1 MQSLGATVD
10 VAARAP
16 RGCQQ
21 FPASSGSSAG
31 AEPRGATSSRELAIA
46 LDRIGFQRVHV
57 VILALVAFGTLINA
71 IEEYNVGL
79 AGPLIAR
86 EWSLSDAQVDLLTT
100 LTFGGMAI
108 GSVAAGVLADRYG
121 RRTPYIY
128 NLALYTVGALLA
140 AFSPGFG
147 WLIAARFVVG
157 IGLGGE
163 LNTGLTLVAELMP
176 TRYRGAAVATV
187 NVAGGG
193 LGIFAS
199 SALAA
204 LMLGPLEATLGGP
217 TVAWRWLLGVLALP
231 AALIFIYRRFL
242 PESPRHLVVEGR
254 GQEANEVLA
263 RLSSNRLRRT
273 RTGHPIRRVGQVR
286 RTRARLSDVFQGR
299 LRRSTAVIWVVC
311 AMTFGAQ
318 VTVTVFMPTF
328 LVSRG
333 LNVSTSLAYTMI
345 INAGGLVG
353 AVLASALSHMF
364 RRRAVLGY
372 GCVFAVAA
380 AIGLANASSLMA
392 VVVCGAL
399 LQLAFLLLNTTT
411 FVWAP
416 ELYPTRLRAFGT
428 GTSVTVLLV
437 SASFVPLLA
446 GTIAD
451 AVGAVGVFLLVS
463 TMYVV
468 MAVAVWFGP
477 ETHGRSLE
485 ELSEPPTG

>member
-1 MQSLGATVD
+1 M
-10 VAARAP
+10 
-16 RGCQQ
+16 
-21 FPASSGSSAG
+21 
-31 AEPRGATSSRELAIA
+31 
-46 LDRIGFQRVHV
+46 DRIGFQRVHIF
-57 VILALVAFGTLINA
+57 ILVLVAFGTLINA

-79 AGPLIAR
+79 AGPLIAQQ
-86 EWSLSDAQVDLLTT
+86 WALSDAQVDFLTT

-108 GSVAAGVLADRYG
+108 GSLAAGAVGDRYG
-121 RRTPYIY
+121 RRVPYIC
-128 NLALYTVGALLA
+128 NLALYTAGALLA

-147 WLIAARFVVG
+147 WLLAARFVVG

-176 TRYRGAAVATV
+176 TRYRGAALATV

-231 AALIFIYRRFL
+231 AVLVFVYRRYL
-242 PESPRHLVVEGR
+242 PESPRHLLVDGR
-254 GQEANEVLA
+254 GEEAAEVVA
-263 RLSSNRLRRT
+263 RLSSNRLRGPRVS
-273 RTGHPIRRVGQVR
+273 PAIRHAALPRP
-286 RTRARLSDVFQGR
+286 RLSEVFRGR
-299 LRRSTAVIWVVC
+299 LRRNTAVIWVVC

-318 VTVTVFMPTF
+318 VTVTVFMPTV
-328 LVSRG
+328 LVSHG

-353 AVLASALSHMF
+353 AVLASALGHVF
-364 RRRAVLGY
+364 RRRLVLGY
-372 GCVFAVAA
+372 GCAFAVAA
-380 AIGLANASSLMA
+380 AIGLACASGLLA
-392 VVVCGAL
+392 VLVFGGL

-428 GTSVTVLLV
+428 GSAVTVLLV
-437 SASFVPLLA
+437 SASLVPLLA
-446 GTIAD
+446 GTIAV
-451 AVGAVGVFLLVS
+451 AVGTVGVFLLVGV
-463 TMYVV
+463 MYVV
-468 MAVAVWFGP
+468 MAIAVWFGP

-485 ELSEPPTG
+485 ELGDELAG